1 MVNEMLI
8 VVRTAR
14 HRYAVRRG
22 DVFDIKLVTSTA
34 ALESGGLFDRP
45 ALGVELGPLLDP
57 ADHTTQ
63 TRRQALVVSLRRRYV
78 ALLVDYVEDLL
89 EQFRCAPLPALL
101 AARLGQPWAI
111 GALAL
116 ENDLIVQL
124 DLREIARGALLS
136 QPRAIENKTGQ

>member
-22 DVFDIKLVTSTA
+22 DVFDIKLVPSTA
-34 ALESGGLFDRP
+34 ALEAGALFDRP

-57 ADHTTQ
+57 ADQ
-63 TRRQALVVSLRRRYV
+63 SIQSRRQALVVPLRRRYV

-89 EQFRCAPLPALL
+89 EQFCCAPLPPLL
-101 AARLGQPWAI
+101 AARLSQPWAI

-124 DLREIARGALLS
+124 DLREIARAALLS
-136 QPRAIENKTGQ
+136 QSRVAENKTGQ